1 MISTT
6 QEVSALIAT
15 YTSNTRF
22 DSRHCAVL
30 AAQLRRSAPTDL
42 TEVEATALAAIERAA
57 SHVTSVRLA
66 RLRVSPPALR
76 IPRQE
81 LVTSWMALSSM
92 LSAMAS
98 VPGESPQAL
107 EAARLEAL
115 LFSERTDFGSLD
127 AAALWDFSKVLLQR
141 IEEES
146 LRPALEALV
155 PKMTLDAIETSVA
168 TVAGAIGVEGPSS
181 ELPAKRALAEAR
193 LRFSFAVATYAR
205 ALSLRIVLDDATT
218 VARFRSAI
226 APVDG
231 LRVTATR
238 GRSEEDLD
246 ELEEETEEPSAPIAG
261 GGSVEPS
268 PELPDDP
275 EINPFISA

>member
-15 YTSNTRF
+15 YTNNTRF

-30 AAQLRRSAPTDL
+30 AAQLRRSAPADM
-42 TEVEATALAAIERAA
+42 TEVEATALATIERAA

-76 IPRQE
+76 VPRQE

-218 VARFRSAI
+218 VARFRAAI

-275 EINPFISA
+275 EVNPFISA

>member
-15 YTSNTRF
+15 YTNNTRF

-30 AAQLRRSAPTDL
+30 AAQLRRSAPADL
-42 TEVEATALAAIERAA
+42 TEVEAIALAGIERAA

-66 RLRVSPPALR
+66 RLRVAPPALR
-76 IPRQE
+76 VPRQE
-81 LVTSWMALSSM
+81 LVSSWSALSSM
-92 LSAMAS
+92 LSALAS
-98 VPGESPQAL
+98 VPGEAPQAL

-115 LFSERTDFGSLD
+115 LFGERTDFTSLD
-127 AAALWDFSKVLLQR
+127 AAALWDFSKVILQR

-168 TVAGAIGVEGPSS
+168 NVASAIGVEGPMS

-218 VARFRSAI
+218 VARFRAAL

-231 LRVTATR
+231 LRVVLTR

-246 ELEEETEEPSAPIAG
+246 ELEEETEEPT
-261 GGSVEPS
+261 EPNADEPAE

-275 EINPFISA
+275 EVNPFISA

>member
-6 QEVSALIAT
+6 QEVSALVAT
-15 YTSNTRF
+15 YTNNTRF

-30 AAQLRRSAPTDL
+30 AAQLRRSAPADL
-42 TEVEATALAAIERAA
+42 TEVEATALEAMERAA

-76 IPRQE
+76 VPRQE
-81 LVTSWMALSSM
+81 LVTSWTALYSM
-92 LSAMAS
+92 LSALAS
-98 VPGESPQAL
+98 VPGEAPQAL
-107 EAARLEAL
+107 EAARLNAL
-115 LFSERTDFGSLD
+115 LFAEGTEYTNLD
-127 AAALWDFSKVLLQR
+127 AAALWDYSKVVLQR

-155 PKMTLDAIETSVA
+155 PKMTLDAIDTSVA
-168 TVAGAIGVEGPSS
+168 NVANAIGVVGPASD
-181 ELPAKRALAEAR
+181 LPVKRALAEAR

-218 VARFRSAI
+218 VARFRAAI

-231 LRVTATR
+231 LRVVLTR
-238 GRSEEDLD
+238 GRSDDDDLD
-246 ELEEETEEPSAPIAG
+246 VLEEETEEPTTPN
-261 GGSVEPS
+261 VEEPTE

-275 EINPFISA
+275 EINPFVTA